1 MARPRSD
8 IRTRILHAARQRFLL
23 EGVDG
28 APLRRIARDARTSIA
43 MIYYYFPAK
52 DDLFFAI
59 VEEVYEVL
67 LVDLTRALD
76 PALPVEERVR
86 RLYRRVGALSDD
98 ERLVVR
104 LVLHEALV
112 SSSRLDRLIERFQ
125 RGHVPHVLRT
135 IADGLT
141 DGTFEKNLHPLLVG
155 LTMIALGGPAQL
167 LRRVVEGRLPTMGLP
182 AGEALS
188 DALIGILLRGIGG
201 KTTASQGSGQA
212 AIVGGAP

>member
-8 IRTRILHAARQRFLL
+8 IRTRILHAARKRFLL

-28 APLRRIARDARTSIA
+28 ASLRRIAREARTSIA

-59 VEEVYEVL
+59 VEEVYEVM

-86 RLYRRVGALSDD
+86 RLYRRVGALTGD
-98 ERLVVR
+98 ETLVVR

-112 SSSRLDRLIERFQ
+112 SSTRLERLIARFQ
-125 RGHVPHVLRT
+125 RGHVPHVLKT
-135 IADGLT
+135 IADGLS
-141 DGTFEKNLHPLLVG
+141 DGTFDAGLHPIVVG
-155 LTMIALGGPAQL
+155 LSMIALGGPAQL
-167 LRRVVEGRLPTMGLP
+167 LRRVADGRLPTEGAP
-182 AGEALS
+182 RGEEFSETML
-188 DALIGILLRGIGG
+188 GVLLRGIGG
-201 KTTASQGSGQA
+201 TAVTPKTARANVT
-212 AIVGGAP
+212 VGGAS